1 MNKLETLENSLVE
14 VINAVFK
21 NGKKTQK
28 QEVSD
33 VSKLNL
39 VIKPYIDAKKLEN
52 NATWTFSEIQ
62 SEIYRLAEY
71 DPKNKDT
78 KNRPFEMRVIRS
90 VEQTILT
97 MEKVNP
103 NNYIGD
109 TKNHDERLKAKNY
122 KVAFN
127 DKLGYRFDEEGNLKL
142 PSISFLPIT
151 TQEVEGKNGKMKT
164 EKFANLDKESLRTV
178 SQDIASQ
185 HFVLAFPQT
194 KKSREGSGKQEKT
207 VYKECVAINKF
218 MTKKLGVYKKFIES
232 NGKLGNSEC
241 ISETDAKTIMTLRDT
256 LNLLLDTRANAEEL
270 AYQLENGIDAEIS
283 EVA

>member
-1 MNKLETLENSLVE
+1 MINSYNNTTERLIMNKLETLENSLVE

-142 PSISFLPIT
+142 PSFPLDSINFL
-151 TQEVEGKNGKMKT
+151 
-164 EKFANLDKESLRTV
+164 
-178 SQDIASQ
+178 
-185 HFVLAFPQT
+185 
-194 KKSREGSGKQEKT
+194 
-207 VYKECVAINKF
+207 
-218 MTKKLGVYKKFIES
+218 
-232 NGKLGNSEC
+232 
-241 ISETDAKTIMTLRDT
+241 
-256 LNLLLDTRANAEEL
+256 
-270 AYQLENGIDAEIS
+270 
-283 EVA
+283 